1 MDFNAQDLMEIVNN
15 NEMLVI
21 PQLYFDI
28 TEDLLAALILSN
40 LAMWQK
46 AHIQKLLSNG
56 TKITEKNC
64 GIYKFIEPCGDYLY
78 REGDSFVETYK
89 TSKHIISKAL
99 SLLKDKGLI
108 KTYKNGNLIFYSVN
122 TSKIK
127 EFSADFA
134 KKSLTSQSKKND
146 LVSEKNNFAKSKF
159 LTSQSENFNAY
170 TYTDK
175 KTENQ
180 TENTQISF
188 SAGENSQFANSV
200 NSQNIKTENEKAVD
214 NYLYGNRW
222 DNRWLLPRDKPS
234 FISDEVWADYCAF
247 KRERGQKVVKTE
259 LKLFLAQL
267 EKAYNLGVDVN
278 ARIIECISK
287 GYASP
292 VLEPR
297 ANETNAKSKAEGVKK
312 SRQVL
317 REWAAKKMA
326 AENEIIDGEVIDD
339 TTRIQCGF

>member
-1 MDFNAQDLMEIVNN
+1 MNFNAQDLMEIVNN

-28 TEDLLAALILSN
+28 TEDLLSALILSN

-56 TKITEKNC
+56 TEITEKNC

-99 SLLKDKGLI
+99 SLLKNKGLI
-108 KTYKNGNLIFYSVN
+108 ETYKNGNLIFYSVN

-134 KKSLTSQSKKND
+134 KKSLTSQSKKTD
-146 LVSEKNNFAKSKF
+146 LSSKKNNFAKSKF
-159 LTSQSENFNAY
+159 LTSQSENFDAY

-180 TENTQISF
+180 AEKTQKKSEADATHLG
-188 SAGENSQFANSV
+188 SRKSQKVFLSV
-200 NSQNIKTENEKAVD
+200 A
-214 NYLYGNRW
+214 
-222 DNRWLLPRDKPS
+222 DKPS
-234 FISDEVWADYCAF
+234 FVSPDIWQDFCQYKKERKESYAQTGLKAF
-247 KRERGQKVVKTE
+247 LSK
-259 LKLFLAQL
+259 L
-267 EKAYNLGVDVN
+267 EKLNAKGANVNEALLETMANDWRGVF
-278 ARIIECISK
+278 
-287 GYASP
+287 
-292 VLEPR
+292 EPKT
-297 ANETNAKSKAEGVKK
+297 NSNAKSKKGANAESVN
-312 SRQVL
+312 SSFN
-317 REWAAKKMA
+317 EWLNKYHAN
-326 AENEIIDGEVIDD
+326 EQGEIIDAYCENY
-339 TTRIQCGF
+339 IQQK

>member
-28 TEDLLAALILSN
+28 TEDLLSALILSN

-56 TKITEKNC
+56 TEITEKNC

-108 KTYKNGNLIFYSVN
+108 ETYKNGNLIFYSVN

-134 KKSLTSQSKKND
+134 KKSLTSQSKKTD
-146 LVSEKNNFAKSKF
+146 LSSEKNNFAKSKF
-159 LTSQSENFNAY
+159 LTSQSENFDAY

-175 KTENQ
+175 KAENQ
-180 TENTQISF
+180 AEKTQKESEA
-188 SAGENSQFANSV
+188 SATHLGSRKSQKVFLSV
-200 NSQNIKTENEKAVD
+200 A
-214 NYLYGNRW
+214 
-222 DNRWLLPRDKPS
+222 DKPS
-234 FISDEVWADYCAF
+234 FVSSNIWQDFCQYKKERKENYTQTGLKAF
-247 KRERGQKVVKTE
+247 LSK
-259 LKLFLAQL
+259 L
-267 EKAYNLGVDVN
+267 EKINAKGANVNEALLETMANDWRGVF
-278 ARIIECISK
+278 
-287 GYASP
+287 
-292 VLEPR
+292 EPK
-297 ANETNAKSKAEGVKK
+297 TSSTAKSKKGANTE
-312 SRQVL
+312 SL
-317 REWAAKKMA
+317 NATFDEWLNKYHA
-326 AENEIIDGEVIDD
+326 NEQGEVIDAYCENY
-339 TTRIQCGF
+339 IQQK

>member
-28 TEDLLAALILSN
+28 TEDLLSALILSN

-56 TKITEKNC
+56 TEITEKNC

-108 KTYKNGNLIFYSVN
+108 ETYKNGNLIFYSVN

-134 KKSLTSQSKKND
+134 KKSLTSQSKKTD
-146 LVSEKNNFAKSKF
+146 LSSEKNNFAKSKF
-159 LTSQSENFNAY
+159 LTSQSENFDAY

-175 KTENQ
+175 KAENQ
-180 TENTQISF
+180 AEKTQISF
-188 SAGENSQFANSV
+188 SAGENSQNVKS
-200 NSQNIKTENEKAVD
+200 ENEKAVD

-222 DNRWLLPRDKPS
+222 DNRWLLPRDKPP

-247 KRERGQKVVKTE
+247 KRERGQKVVKTQ
-259 LKLFLAQL
+259 LKAFLAQL
-267 EKAYNLGVDVN
+267 EKAHNLGVDVN

-297 ANETNAKSKAEGVKK
+297 ANETNAKSKKGANTE
-312 SRQVL
+312 SL
-317 REWAAKKMA
+317 NASFDEWLNKYHA
-326 AENEIIDGEVIDD
+326 NEQGEVIDAYCENY
-339 TTRIQCGF
+339 IQQK

>member
-28 TEDLLAALILSN
+28 TEDLLSALILSN

-56 TKITEKNC
+56 TEITEKNC

-78 REGDSFVETYK
+78 TEGDSFVETYK

-108 KTYKNGNLIFYSVN
+108 ETYKNGNLIFYSVN

-146 LVSEKNNFAKSKF
+146 FASEKNNFAKSKF

-175 KTENQ
+175 KAENQ
-180 TENTQISF
+180 AEKTQKKSEADATHLG
-188 SAGENSQFANSV
+188 SRKSQKVFLSV
-200 NSQNIKTENEKAVD
+200 A
-214 NYLYGNRW
+214 
-222 DNRWLLPRDKPS
+222 DKPS
-234 FISDEVWADYCAF
+234 FVSSNIWQDFCQYKKERKENYTQTGLKAF
-247 KRERGQKVVKTE
+247 LSK
-259 LKLFLAQL
+259 L
-267 EKAYNLGVDVN
+267 EKINAKGANVNEALLETMANDWRGVF
-278 ARIIECISK
+278 
-287 GYASP
+287 
-292 VLEPR
+292 EPK
-297 ANETNAKSKAEGVKK
+297 TSSTAKSKKGANTE
-312 SRQVL
+312 SL
-317 REWAAKKMA
+317 NATFDEWLNKYHA
-326 AENEIIDGEVIDD
+326 NEQGEVIDAYCENY
-339 TTRIQCGF
+339 IQQK

>member
-28 TEDLLAALILSN
+28 TEDLLSALILSN

-56 TKITEKNC
+56 TEITEKNC

-108 KTYKNGNLIFYSVN
+108 ETYKNGNLIFYSVN

-146 LVSEKNNFAKSKF
+146 LASEKNNFAKSKF
-159 LTSQSENFNAY
+159 LTSQSENFDAY

-175 KTENQ
+175 KAENQ
-180 TENTQISF
+180 TEKTQKKSE
-188 SAGENSQFANSV
+188 ANATHLGGKKSQKVFLSV
-200 NSQNIKTENEKAVD
+200 D
-214 NYLYGNRW
+214 
-222 DNRWLLPRDKPS
+222 DKPS
-234 FISDEVWADYCAF
+234 FVSPDIWQDFCQYKKERKENYTQTGLKAF
-247 KRERGQKVVKTE
+247 LSK
-259 LKLFLAQL
+259 L
-267 EKAYNLGVDVN
+267 EKINAKGANVNEALLETMANDWRGVF
-278 ARIIECISK
+278 
-287 GYASP
+287 
-292 VLEPR
+292 EPK
-297 ANETNAKSKAEGVKK
+297 TSSTAKSKKETNTESLNA
-312 SRQVL
+312 SFD
-317 REWAAKKMA
+317 EWLNKYHAN
-326 AENEIIDGEVIDD
+326 EQDEIIDAYCENY
-339 TTRIQCGF
+339 IQQK

>member
-28 TEDLLAALILSN
+28 TEDLLSALILSN

-56 TKITEKNC
+56 TEITEKNC

-134 KKSLTSQSKKND
+134 KKSLTSQSKKTD
-146 LVSEKNNFAKSKF
+146 LSSEKNNFAKSKF
-159 LTSQSENFNAY
+159 LTSQSENFDAY

-180 TENTQISF
+180 TEKTQKKSEADATHLG
-188 SAGENSQFANSV
+188 SRKSQKVFLSV
-200 NSQNIKTENEKAVD
+200 D
-214 NYLYGNRW
+214 
-222 DNRWLLPRDKPS
+222 DKPS
-234 FISDEVWADYCAF
+234 FVSSNIWQDFCQYKKERKERYTQTGLKAF
-247 KRERGQKVVKTE
+247 LSK
-259 LKLFLAQL
+259 L
-267 EKAYNLGVDVN
+267 EKINAKGANVNEALLETMANDWRGVF
-278 ARIIECISK
+278 
-287 GYASP
+287 
-292 VLEPR
+292 EPK
-297 ANETNAKSKAEGVKK
+297 TSSNAKSKAEGVKK

-339 TTRIQCGF
+339 NARIQCGF

>member
-1 MDFNAQDLMEIVNN
+1 MDFNAKDLMEIVNN
-15 NEMLVI
+15 NEMLII

-28 TEDLLAALILSN
+28 TEDLLSALILSN

-56 TKITEKNC
+56 TEITEKNC

-108 KTYKNGNLIFYSVN
+108 ETYKNGNLIFYSVN

-134 KKSLTSQSKKND
+134 KKSLTSQSKKTD
-146 LVSEKNNFAKSKF
+146 LSSEKNNFAKSKF
-159 LTSQSENFNAY
+159 LTSQSENFDAY

-175 KTENQ
+175 KAENQ
-180 TENTQISF
+180 AEKTQISF
-188 SAGENSQFANSV
+188 SAGENSQNAKS
-200 NSQNIKTENEKAVD
+200 ENEKAVN
-214 NYLYGNRW
+214 NYLYGNSW
-222 DNRWLLPRDKPS
+222 DNRWLLPRDKPP

-247 KRERGQKVVKTE
+247 KRERGQKVVKTQ
-259 LKLFLAQL
+259 LKAFLKEL
-267 EKAYNLGVDVN
+267 EKAHNLGVDVN

-297 ANETNAKSKAEGVKK
+297 ANETNAKSKKGTNTESVNATFD
-312 SRQVL
+312 
-317 REWAAKKMA
+317 EWLNKYHA
-326 AENEIIDGEVIDD
+326 NEQDDIIDAYCENY
-339 TTRIQCGF
+339 IQQK

>member
-28 TEDLLAALILSN
+28 TEDLLSALILSN

-56 TKITEKNC
+56 TEITEKNC

-108 KTYKNGNLIFYSVN
+108 ETYKNGNLIFYSVN

-134 KKSLTSQSKKND
+134 KKSLTSQSKKTD
-146 LVSEKNNFAKSKF
+146 LASEKNNFAKSKF

-175 KTENQ
+175 KAENQ
-180 TENTQISF
+180 AEKTQKKSE
-188 SAGENSQFANSV
+188 ADATHLGGGKSQKVFLSV
-200 NSQNIKTENEKAVD
+200 A
-214 NYLYGNRW
+214 
-222 DNRWLLPRDKPS
+222 DKPS
-234 FISDEVWADYCAF
+234 FVSPDIWQDFCQYKKERKENYTQTGLKAF
-247 KRERGQKVVKTE
+247 LSK
-259 LKLFLAQL
+259 L
-267 EKAYNLGVDVN
+267 EKINAKGANVNEALLETMANNWRGVF
-278 ARIIECISK
+278 
-287 GYASP
+287 
-292 VLEPR
+292 EPKQGF
-297 ANETNAKSKAEGVKK
+297 NAKSKAEGVKK

-339 TTRIQCGF
+339 NARIQCGF

>member
-28 TEDLLAALILSN
+28 TEDLLSALILSN

-56 TKITEKNC
+56 TEITEKNC

-108 KTYKNGNLIFYSVN
+108 ETYKNGNLIFYSVN

-146 LVSEKNNFAKSKF
+146 LASEKNNFAKSKF

-175 KTENQ
+175 KAENQ
-180 TENTQISF
+180 AEKTQISF
-188 SAGENSQFANSV
+188 SAGENSQNV
-200 NSQNIKTENEKAVD
+200 KTENEKAVN
-214 NYLYGNRW
+214 NYLYGNSW

-247 KRERGQKVVKTE
+247 KRERGQKVVKTQ
-259 LKLFLAQL
+259 LKAFLAQL
-267 EKAYNLGVDVN
+267 EKAHNLGVDVN

-297 ANETNAKSKAEGVKK
+297 ANETNAKSKKGANTE
-312 SRQVL
+312 SL
-317 REWAAKKMA
+317 NASFDEWLNKYHA
-326 AENEIIDGEVIDD
+326 NEQDEVIDAYCENY
-339 TTRIQCGF
+339 IQQK

>member
-28 TEDLLAALILSN
+28 TEDLLSALILSN

-56 TKITEKNC
+56 TEITEKNC

-108 KTYKNGNLIFYSVN
+108 ETYKHGNLIFYSVN

-146 LVSEKNNFAKSKF
+146 LASEKNNFAKSKF

-175 KTENQ
+175 KAENQ
-180 TENTQISF
+180 AENTQIFF
-188 SAGENSQFANSV
+188 SAGENSQNVKS
-200 NSQNIKTENEKAVD
+200 EGEKAVN
-214 NYLYGNRW
+214 NYLYGNSW
-222 DNRWLLPRDKPS
+222 NNRWLLPRDKPP

-247 KRERGQKVVKTE
+247 KRERGQKVVRTE
-259 LKLFLAQL
+259 LKAFLAQL
-267 EKAYNLGVDVN
+267 EKAHNLGVDVN

-297 ANETNAKSKAEGVKK
+297 ANETNAKSKKGANTE
-312 SRQVL
+312 SL
-317 REWAAKKMA
+317 NASFDEWLNKYHA
-326 AENEIIDGEVIDD
+326 NEQGEVIDAYCENY
-339 TTRIQCGF
+339 IQQK

>member
-1 MDFNAQDLMEIVNN
+1 MDFNAKDLMEIVNN
-15 NEMLVI
+15 NEMLII

-28 TEDLLAALILSN
+28 TEDLLSALILSN

-56 TKITEKNC
+56 TEITEKNC

-108 KTYKNGNLIFYSVN
+108 ETYKNGNLIFYSVN

-134 KKSLTSQSKKND
+134 KKSLTSQSKKTD
-146 LVSEKNNFAKSKF
+146 LSSEKNNFAKSKF
-159 LTSQSENFNAY
+159 LTSQSENFDAY

-175 KTENQ
+175 KAENQ
-180 TENTQISF
+180 AEKTQISF
-188 SAGENSQFANSV
+188 SAGENSQNAKS
-200 NSQNIKTENEKAVD
+200 ENEKAVN
-214 NYLYGNRW
+214 NYLYGNSW
-222 DNRWLLPRDKPS
+222 DNRWLLPRDKPP

-247 KRERGQKVVKTE
+247 KRERGQKVVKTQ
-259 LKLFLAQL
+259 LKAFLKEL
-267 EKAYNLGVDVN
+267 EKAHNLGVDVN

-297 ANETNAKSKAEGVKK
+297 ANETNAKSKKGTNTESLNA
-312 SRQVL
+312 SFD
-317 REWAAKKMA
+317 EWLNKYHA
-326 AENEIIDGEVIDD
+326 NEQGEVIDAYCENY
-339 TTRIQCGF
+339 IQQK

>member
-28 TEDLLAALILSN
+28 TEDLLSALILSN

-99 SLLKDKGLI
+99 SLLKNKGLI
-108 KTYKNGNLIFYSVN
+108 ETYKNGNLIFYSVN

-134 KKSLTSQSKKND
+134 KKSLTSQSKKTD
-146 LVSEKNNFAKSKF
+146 LASEKNNFAKSKF
-159 LTSQSENFNAY
+159 LTSQSENFDAY

-175 KTENQ
+175 KAENQ
-180 TENTQISF
+180 AE
-188 SAGENSQFANSV
+188 
-200 NSQNIKTENEKAVD
+200 KT
-214 NYLYGNRW
+214 
-222 DNRWLLPRDKPS
+222 
-234 FISDEVWADYCAF
+234 
-247 KRERGQKVVKTE
+247 
-259 LKLFLAQL
+259 
-267 EKAYNLGVDVN
+267 
-278 ARIIECISK
+278 
-287 GYASP
+287 
-292 VLEPR
+292 
-297 ANETNAKSKAEGVKK
+297 
-312 SRQVL
+312 
-317 REWAAKKMA
+317 
-326 AENEIIDGEVIDD
+326 
-339 TTRIQCGF
+339 

>member
-28 TEDLLAALILSN
+28 TEDLLSALILSN

-56 TKITEKNC
+56 TEITEKNC

-108 KTYKNGNLIFYSVN
+108 ETYKNGNLIFYSVN

-134 KKSLTSQSKKND
+134 KKSLTSQSKKTD
-146 LVSEKNNFAKSKF
+146 LSSEKNNFAKSKF
-159 LTSQSENFNAY
+159 LTSQSENFDAY

-175 KTENQ
+175 KAENQ
-180 TENTQISF
+180 AEKTQKKSEADATHLG
-188 SAGENSQFANSV
+188 SRKSQKVFLSV
-200 NSQNIKTENEKAVD
+200 A
-214 NYLYGNRW
+214 
-222 DNRWLLPRDKPS
+222 DKPS
-234 FISDEVWADYCAF
+234 FVSSNIWQDFCQYKKERKENYTQTGLKAF
-247 KRERGQKVVKTE
+247 LSK
-259 LKLFLAQL
+259 L
-267 EKAYNLGVDVN
+267 EKINAKGANVNEALLETMANDWRGVF
-278 ARIIECISK
+278 
-287 GYASP
+287 
-292 VLEPR
+292 EPK
-297 ANETNAKSKAEGVKK
+297 TSSTAKSKKGANTESVNAAFD
-312 SRQVL
+312 
-317 REWAAKKMA
+317 EWLNKYHA
-326 AENEIIDGEVIDD
+326 NEQGEVIDAYCENY
-339 TTRIQCGF
+339 IQQK

>member
-28 TEDLLAALILSN
+28 TEDLLSALILSN

-56 TKITEKNC
+56 TEITEKNC

-99 SLLKDKGLI
+99 SLIKYKSLI
-108 KTYKNGNLIFYSVN
+108 ETYKNGNLIFYSVN

-146 LVSEKNNFAKSKF
+146 FASEKNNFAKSKF

-175 KTENQ
+175 KAENQ
-180 TENTQISF
+180 AEKTQISF
-188 SAGENSQFANSV
+188 SAGENSQNVKSE
-200 NSQNIKTENEKAVD
+200 SEKAV
-214 NYLYGNRW
+214 NNFLYGNSW
-222 DNRWLLPRDKPS
+222 NNRWLLPRDKPP

-247 KRERGQKVVKTE
+247 KRERGQKVVRTE
-259 LKLFLAQL
+259 LKAFLAQL
-267 EKAYNLGVDVN
+267 EKAHNLGVDVN

-297 ANETNAKSKAEGVKK
+297 ANETNAKSKKGTNTESLNA
-312 SRQVL
+312 SFD
-317 REWAAKKMA
+317 EWLNKYHA
-326 AENEIIDGEVIDD
+326 NEQDEVIDAYCENY
-339 TTRIQCGF
+339 IQQK

>member
-28 TEDLLAALILSN
+28 TEDLLSALILSN

-56 TKITEKNC
+56 TEITEKNC

-108 KTYKNGNLIFYSVN
+108 ETYKNGNLIFYSVN

-134 KKSLTSQSKKND
+134 KKSLTSQSKKTD
-146 LVSEKNNFAKSKF
+146 LSSEKNNFAKSKF
-159 LTSQSENFNAY
+159 LTSQSENFDAY

-180 TENTQISF
+180 AEKTQNSF
-188 SAGENSQFANSV
+188 SAGENSQNAKS
-200 NSQNIKTENEKAVD
+200 KNEKAVN
-214 NYLYGNRW
+214 NYLYGNSW
-222 DNRWLLPRDKPS
+222 DNRWLLARDKPP

-247 KRERGQKVVKTE
+247 KRERGQKVVKTQ
-259 LKLFLAQL
+259 LKAFLAQL
-267 EKAYNLGVDVN
+267 EKAHNLGVDVN

-297 ANETNAKSKAEGVKK
+297 ANETNAKSKKGTNTESLNATFD
-312 SRQVL
+312 
-317 REWAAKKMA
+317 EWLNKYHAN
-326 AENEIIDGEVIDD
+326 EQDEIIDAYCENY
-339 TTRIQCGF
+339 IQQK

>member
-28 TEDLLAALILSN
+28 TEDLLSALILSN

-56 TKITEKNC
+56 TEITEKNC

-108 KTYKNGNLIFYSVN
+108 ETYKNGNLIFYSVN

-146 LVSEKNNFAKSKF
+146 LSSKKNNFAKSKF
-159 LTSQSENFNAY
+159 LTSQSENFDAY

-175 KTENQ
+175 KAENQ
-180 TENTQISF
+180 AEKTQKKSEA
-188 SAGENSQFANSV
+188 SATHLGSGKSQKVFLSV
-200 NSQNIKTENEKAVD
+200 D
-214 NYLYGNRW
+214 
-222 DNRWLLPRDKPS
+222 DKPS
-234 FISDEVWADYCAF
+234 FVSSDIWQDFCQYKKERKENYTQTGLKAF
-247 KRERGQKVVKTE
+247 LSK
-259 LKLFLAQL
+259 L
-267 EKAYNLGVDVN
+267 EKINAKGANVNEALLETMANNWRGVF
-278 ARIIECISK
+278 
-287 GYASP
+287 
-292 VLEPR
+292 EPKQGF
-297 ANETNAKSKAEGVKK
+297 NAKSKAEGVKK

-317 REWAAKKMA
+317 KEWAAKKMV

-339 TTRIQCGF
+339 NTRIQCGF

>member
-28 TEDLLAALILSN
+28 TEDLLSALILSN

-56 TKITEKNC
+56 TEITEKNC

-134 KKSLTSQSKKND
+134 KKSLTSQSKKTD
-146 LVSEKNNFAKSKF
+146 LSSEKNNFAKLKF
-159 LTSQSENFNAY
+159 LTSQSENFDAY

-180 TENTQISF
+180 TEKTQKKSEADATHLG
-188 SAGENSQFANSV
+188 SKKSQKVFLSV
-200 NSQNIKTENEKAVD
+200 A
-214 NYLYGNRW
+214 
-222 DNRWLLPRDKPS
+222 DKPS
-234 FISDEVWADYCAF
+234 FVSPDIWQDFCQYKKERKESYAQTGLKAF
-247 KRERGQKVVKTE
+247 LSK
-259 LKLFLAQL
+259 L
-267 EKAYNLGVDVN
+267 EKLNAKGANVNEALLETMANDWRGVF
-278 ARIIECISK
+278 
-287 GYASP
+287 
-292 VLEPR
+292 EPKT
-297 ANETNAKSKAEGVKK
+297 NSNAKSKKGANTE
-312 SRQVL
+312 SL
-317 REWAAKKMA
+317 NASFDEWLNKYHAN
-326 AENEIIDGEVIDD
+326 EQDEIIDADCENY
-339 TTRIQCGF
+339 IQQK

>member
-1 MDFNAQDLMEIVNN
+1 MDFNAKDLMEIVNN
-15 NEMLVI
+15 NEMLII

-28 TEDLLAALILSN
+28 TEDLLSALILSN

-56 TKITEKNC
+56 TEITEKNC

-108 KTYKNGNLIFYSVN
+108 ETYKNGNLIFYSVN

-134 KKSLTSQSKKND
+134 KKSLTSQSKKTD
-146 LVSEKNNFAKSKF
+146 LSSEKNNFAKSKF
-159 LTSQSENFNAY
+159 LTSQSENFDAY

-175 KTENQ
+175 KAENQ
-180 TENTQISF
+180 AEKTQISF
-188 SAGENSQFANSV
+188 SAGENSQNAKS
-200 NSQNIKTENEKAVD
+200 ENEKAVN
-214 NYLYGNRW
+214 NYLYGNSW
-222 DNRWLLPRDKPS
+222 DNRWLLPRDKPP

-247 KRERGQKVVKTE
+247 KRERGQKVVKTQ
-259 LKLFLAQL
+259 LKAFLKEL
-267 EKAYNLGVDVN
+267 EKAHNLGVDVN

-297 ANETNAKSKAEGVKK
+297 ANETNAKSKKGTNTESLNAAFD
-312 SRQVL
+312 
-317 REWAAKKMA
+317 EWLNKYHA
-326 AENEIIDGEVIDD
+326 NEQGEVIDAYCENY
-339 TTRIQCGF
+339 IQQK